1 MGRRITINSLLVNI
15 QWKNVKRC
23 VQSKWYVQCTV
34 YSTQELC
41 GSMSLETKNGRSELV
56 IMSICSA

>member
-23 VQSKWYVQCTV
+23 VQSKWYVQ
-34 YSTQELC
+34 ELC